1 MYLKLF
7 HMNCRP
13 VDRKERDECQYDTE
27 TMNCEVRLKTDKL
40 WTVNSD
46 LK

>member
-13 VDRKERDECQYDTE
+13 VDRKERDERQYDTE
-27 TMNCEVRLKTDKL
+27 TMNWEVRLQTVKL
-40 WTVNSD
+40 LTVKRF